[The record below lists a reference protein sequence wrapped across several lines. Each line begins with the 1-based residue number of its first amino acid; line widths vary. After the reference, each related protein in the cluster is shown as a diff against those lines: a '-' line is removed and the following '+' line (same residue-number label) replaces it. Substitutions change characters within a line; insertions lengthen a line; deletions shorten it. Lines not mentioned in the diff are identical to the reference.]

1 MIKVSLFSQML
12 AHFPREK
19 FDGLVKKYQSDKHS
33 KGIKSWTHLVS
44 MLFCQIAGASSVRDI
59 SHGLRSI
66 TGNMYHLGISRVPC
80 KSSLSYINQ
89 HRGYEVFK
97 DYYFVL
103 LDHLMSRHSFARN
116 SLKRLK
122 RKIYL
127 MDASIIPL
135 CLEMFDWA
143 NYRSTK
149 GAVKLHTVLDYDG
162 LLPVFALL
170 TDGKTA
176 EINVARQVGFT
187 KGSVIVVDRGY
198 LDVKWLSNLDSSG
211 CFYVTREKSNMV
223 FDVIDSYQVEGNV
236 LSDEDIILTG
246 ATSKK
251 DYPKK
256 LRRIKFLDSISGKEY
271 VFLTNNFTWKD
282 QTVADIY
289 KERWHIE
296 VFFRQI
302 KQNLKIKSFVGT
314 SENAVQI
321 QIWTA
326 LMAILLL
333 KFLKDKAQY
342 DWNLSNL
349 ITFVRLNL
357 FVKINL
363 DKWLNFPFYQ
373 SGSSI
378 ENTQLS
384 FFDG

>member
-19 FDGLVKKYQSDKHS
+19 FDSLVKKHQSDKYS

-66 TGNMYHLGISRVPC
+66 TGNMHHLGISRVPC
-80 KSSLSYINQ
+80 KSSMSYINQ

-97 DYYFVL
+97 DYYFAL
-103 LDHLMSRHSFARN
+103 LDHLISRHSFARN

-127 MDASIIPL
+127 MDASVIPL
-135 CLEMFDWA
+135 CLQMFDWA

-187 KGSVIVVDRGY
+187 KGSVVVIDRGY
-198 LDVKWLSNLDSSG
+198 LDIKWLYNLDSSE
-211 CFYVTREKSNMV
+211 CFYVIREKSNMI
-223 FDVIDSYQVEGNV
+223 FEVISDYQVEANV
-236 LSDEDIILTG
+236 LSDQDIILTS
-246 ATSKK
+246 AASRK
-251 DYPKK
+251 DYPKRV
-256 LRRIKFLDSISGKEY
+256 RRIRFLDSISGKEY
-271 VFLTNNFTWKD
+271 VFLTNNFSWKA

-342 DWNLSNL
+342 EWNLSNL

-357 FVKINL
+357 FVKISL
-363 DKWLNFPFYQ
+363 DHWLNFPFYQ
-373 SGSSI
+373 SGTNP
-378 ENTQLS
+378 ENSQLS